1 MNLLNVYFLNSWLP
15 TIMTDAGIPLST
27 ANRVTSL
34 FQIGGIAG
42 ALAFGKILDWRRSF
56 MVLAVCFLW
65 AGGWILATGQAA
77 ASVPLRTLAVFC
89 AGTGVIGG
97 QNVAHALS
105 SEFYP
110 TAIRSTGVGWA
121 LGIGRVGSI
130 VGPMVGGYLLAT
142 GGGAR
147 HVFWAAA
154 VPALVAAVAA
164 AMIAIRVKPQTVTTA
179 P

>member
-1 MNLLNVYFLNSWLP
+1 VAGPVLAGLLIAWLGAP
-15 TIMTDAGIPLST
+15 AVLAVDAGT
-27 ANRVTSL
+27 FA
-34 FQIGGIAG
+34 
-42 ALAFGKILDWRRSF
+42 
-56 MVLAVCFLW
+56 VLAVCFVW
-65 AGGWILATGQAA
+65 AAGWILATGQVT
-77 ASVPLRTLAVFC
+77 ASVPLLTLAVFC

-97 QNVAHALS
+97 QNLAHALS

-121 LGIGRVGSI
+121 LGVGRVGSI

-154 VPALVAAVAA
+154 VPAMIAAVAA
-164 AMIAIRVKPQTVTTA
+164 AMIAIRVKPQR
-179 P
+179 